1 MTEDGG
7 VGAGGGNFTFGGT
20 TLSEFLS
27 CVVKIHL
34 HAPSLTA
41 SLSDADL
48 IINISRL

>member
-1 MTEDGG
+1 MMEDGG

-34 HAPSLTA
+34 DGACTFTYCF
-41 SLSDADL
+41 
-48 IINISRL
+48 IE